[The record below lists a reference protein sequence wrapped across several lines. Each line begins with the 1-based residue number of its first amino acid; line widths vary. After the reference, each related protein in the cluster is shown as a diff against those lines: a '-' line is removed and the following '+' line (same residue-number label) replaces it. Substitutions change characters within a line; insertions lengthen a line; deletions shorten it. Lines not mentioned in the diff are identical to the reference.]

1 MKKKFVNLIG
11 LSLNKIMKTAADLKF
26 GEKGIIK
33 DIDNSHPSA
42 HRILEIGF
50 TPGQEIE
57 LVNKSIFN
65 DPIGLSIRGTIIAIR
80 KNEAAC
86 III

>member
-1 MKKKFVNLIG
+1 
-11 LSLNKIMKTAADLKF
+11 MKTAADLKL
-26 GEKGIIK
+26 GDKAIVK

-42 HRILEIGF
+42 HRILETGF

-57 LVNKSIFN
+57 LISKSVFN
-65 DPIGLSIRGTIIAIR
+65 DPVAFSIRGTIIAIR
-80 KNEAAC
+80 RSEAVC

>member
-1 MKKKFVNLIG
+1 MR
-11 LSLNKIMKTAADLKF
+11 TASDLKK
-26 GEKGIIK
+26 GEKATIK
-33 DIDNSHPSA
+33 DIDNSHSSA

-57 LVNKSIFN
+57 LVSTSAFN
-65 DPIGLSIRGTIIAIR
+65 DPIALSIRGTLIAIR
-80 KNEAAC
+80 RSEAVC